1 MQTSNVVLNSNQSTG
16 AAAVGRQRNPA
27 IIFTLVVG
35 AVCWGF
41 VFNVLRVDWSINP
54 QYHYG
59 WFVPLLALGLFRL
72 RWTTRPA
79 IAPLHSLRT
88 VVLLATGSL
97 ALLLPIR
104 LVEEANPEWR
114 LVQWIH
120 ALQMVLVTL
129 CALYYA
135 GGRPWVRHFL
145 FPVCFLLVA
154 VPWPVPLEQ
163 PLVQNLMRAV
173 AGVTVEL
180 VNLLN
185 IPAVQ
190 YGNVIQINSGLV
202 GIDEACSGV
211 RSLQTAFFICLF
223 LGELYRFSWTRRL
236 MLLLLGF
243 LTALICNVGRTFY
256 LVYTASHHGI
266 DRLHAVHDTAGQI
279 VLVVTILGILGIA
292 YLLRRPLT
300 ITPTTA
306 APSARSLPFPIVAA
320 CLAWALLT
328 EVATEAWYR
337 LHETQTLENARWSVT
352 WPAVESAESV
362 PLDSG
367 LQTMLRF
374 NDGRAETWKDDSGNH
389 WQAFFFRW
397 EPGRNSAQ
405 LATAHTPDICL
416 RGAGY
421 ELSSDLGVRTVPV
434 KDINLPFRQY
444 VFTHGSRPLHVFYCR
459 WEDQTTRST
468 GDLGEDGS
476 KGSRFRAVLAGH
488 RHLGQQVLEVAVNG
502 VETPEDAL
510 AAFTNQL
517 PQLVHR

>member
-1 MQTSNVVLNSNQSTG
+1 MQSSNFALDSNQSTSV
-16 AAAVGRQRNPA
+16 AVEQQRNPA
-27 IIFTLVVG
+27 IIFTLVVA

-59 WFVPLLALGLFRL
+59 WFVPVLALGLFRL
-72 RWTTRPA
+72 RWTSRPMVA
-79 IAPLHSLRT
+79 HLHSGRL
-88 VVLLATGSL
+88 VAFVAAISL

-120 ALQMVLVTL
+120 ALEMVLVTL
-129 CALYYA
+129 CALCYA
-135 GGRPWVRHFL
+135 GGWPWVSHFL

-190 YGNVIQINSGLV
+190 HGNIIQINSGLV
-202 GIDEACSGV
+202 GVDEACSGV

-236 MLLLLGF
+236 LLLLFGF
-243 LTALICNVGRTFY
+243 LLALLCNVGRTFY
-256 LVYTASHHGI
+256 LVYTASHRGI
-266 DRLHAVHDTAGQI
+266 AHIHVVHDTAGQL
-279 VLVVTILGILGIA
+279 VLFTTVLGIVGIA
-292 YLLRRPLT
+292 YLLRRPLS
-300 ITPTTA
+300 ILPA
-306 APSARSLPFPIVAA
+306 VSASSPRSLLFPVLAG
-320 CLAWALLT
+320 CLVWVLLA

-337 LHETQTLENARWSVT
+337 VHETQAVENARWSVV

-362 PLDSG
+362 PLDSN
-367 LQTMLRF
+367 LQSMLRF
-374 NDGRAETWKDDSGNH
+374 NEGHAEMWKDGSGNH

-405 LATAHTPDICL
+405 LAGAHTPEICL

-421 ELSSDLGVRTVPV
+421 QLTSDLGVRTVPV
-434 KDINLPFRQY
+434 KEINLPFRQY
-444 VFTHGSRPLHVFYCR
+444 VFTQGLRSIHVFYCR
-459 WEDQTTRST
+459 WEDQATHET

-476 KGSRFRAVLAGH
+476 KKSRFRAVLAGH

-502 VETPEDAL
+502 AETPEDAL
-510 AAFTNQL
+510 AAFTRQL
-517 PQLVHR
+517 PDLIRR